1 MATSDLHVVTNDAGD
16 HFVGLDI
23 DGTFVPV
30 ASVGAAR
37 IKQLQERAANLS
49 ALSEADDADSQKRH
63 DEAASG
69 LPYKVQATTTS
80 KPDKGAKGGEV

>member
-1 MATSDLHVVTNDAGD
+1 MADLHVVTNDAGD

-63 DEAASG
+63 DEAAAG
-69 LPYKVQATTTS
+69 LPYKVQATTDTTT
-80 KPDKGAKGGEV
+80 DTNTEGGEG